1 MIKAKSNKA
10 EKKKKQ
16 QNKAHKKLKKM
27 TLSYEDY
34 ASKSRIKFQKKLERD
49 EKRLAESIRD
59 RWFII
64 SIGNVYKFYWD
75 IVVIC
80 LAIYNAVALP
90 LQIAFVGEV
99 K

>member
-1 MIKAKSNKA
+1 MIKAKSNVYN
-10 EKKKKQ
+10 KKKK
-16 QNKAHKKLKKM
+16 QNKAHKKLKKIKK
-27 TLSYEDY
+27 TYEDY
-34 ASKSRIKFQKKLERD
+34 ASKSRTKFKKKLEKD
-49 EKRLAESIRD
+49 ERRLAEAIRD

-90 LQIAFVGEV
+90 LQIAFVAEV